1 MIKVLDKKATKNIE
15 KMQDISQYFSIM
27 NGASV
32 ANTNIGFYKNRG
44 GGRMKI

>member
-1 MIKVLDKKATKNIE
+1 MIKESDKNFTRDME

-44 GGRMKI
+44 VEE